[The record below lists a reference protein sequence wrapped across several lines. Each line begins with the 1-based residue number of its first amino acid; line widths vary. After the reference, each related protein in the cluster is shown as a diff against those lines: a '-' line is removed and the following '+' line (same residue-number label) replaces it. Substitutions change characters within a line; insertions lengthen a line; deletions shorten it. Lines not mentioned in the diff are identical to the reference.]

1 MPFGRRLGIDYG
13 DARVGIAICDVD
25 GLVATPLT
33 TLNND
38 YKLFSRLENLIEE
51 NQITGIYLGKP
62 MHLNGVEGSTQ
73 ESVAAFSQRL
83 QESIALPITYV
94 DERMTTSFAERK
106 LREMN
111 KTARENKG
119 LLDQLAAQAILQLGL
134 EIEHNAK
141 K

>member
-38 YKLFSRLENLIEE
+38 HKLFSRLENLIEE
-51 NQITGIYLGKP
+51 HQIMGIYLGKP

-83 QESIALPITYV
+83 QESIAIPITYV

-111 KTARENKG
+111 KNARESKG

>member
-83 QESIALPITYV
+83 QESVAIPITYV

-111 KTARENKG
+111 KTARENKV